1 MIRNLIEGSKLI
13 VMSDPNTNSFNI
25 VFVFERLLSLVKYCS

>member
-1 MIRNLIEGSKLI
+1 MIRNLIEGSKSI

-25 VFVFERLLSLVKYCS
+25 VFVFERLL

>member
-1 MIRNLIEGSKLI
+1 MIRKVIEGSKLI

-25 VFVFERLLSLVKYCS
+25 VFVFERLS